1 MIVACV
7 HLDGFAVL
15 WCCAMCR
22 VVARRVFAT
31 DPDHAAAAGGSQS
44 RVGFT
49 GRDTTG
55 TLQLYHDGHAMIVDT
70 LGAGSVGSW
79 ASDERQRH
87 RYRSRCVRRIRFL

>member
-7 HLDGFAVL
+7 HLDGFAVF

-49 GRDTTG
+49 GRDYGDITA
-55 TLQLYHDGHAMIVDT
+55 L
-70 LGAGSVGSW
+70 
-79 ASDERQRH
+79 
-87 RYRSRCVRRIRFL
+87 SRRTCDDS